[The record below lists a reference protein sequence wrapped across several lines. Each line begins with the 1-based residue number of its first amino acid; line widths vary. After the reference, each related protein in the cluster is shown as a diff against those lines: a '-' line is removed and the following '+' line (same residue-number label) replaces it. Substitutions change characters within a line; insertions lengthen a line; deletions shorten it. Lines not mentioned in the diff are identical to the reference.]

1 MNEQHR
7 IEDQSNQSVWPRVL
21 YMILFA
27 IAFSISETVLFLV
40 AVVNLVFTIVKK
52 ETHKGLVSFGASL
65 AKYLQQIA
73 SYLTFN
79 TEYLPFPFN
88 NWPSDMDVK
97 KDSDRSGDTTPG
109 DEEAHA

>member
-1 MNEQHR
+1 MSEQQR

-27 IAFSISETVLFLV
+27 IAFSISETVMLLV
-40 AVVNLVFTIVKK
+40 AVVNLVFKIVKQD
-52 ETHKGLVSFGASL
+52 THKGLLRFGASL

-88 NWPSDMDVK
+88 DWPSDTDVT
-97 KDSDRSGDTTPG
+97 KDSSPDGNPASGDG
-109 DEEAHA
+109 EAHA